1 MSLRQVLGTDADDV
15 HRQVDAL
22 LDSEDG
28 LIVLIDR
35 SRVISHAHGF
45 GVSPCQLELLMVEV
59 ERVIRSV
66 VGTTVNKRS
75 NRRNQCEDRKEIDDS
90 GDGTGVRGHVG
101 RSCGGVTAVWLT
113 GEVRVFGLV
122 GLPAAI
128 VAGLLVVYFDWRE
141 KLLRRMLTEP
151 KEYRKAA

>member
-75 NRRNQCEDRKEIDDS
+75 NRRNQREDRKEIDDS

-101 RSCGGVTAVWLT
+101 RSCGGRDRRVVDGR
-113 GEVRVFGLV
+113 GEGIWTS
-122 GLPAAI
+122 GAA
-128 VAGLLVVYFDWRE
+128 GRNSGSLLVVYFDWRE